1 MIIKSVKD
9 LISEAETQIQTL
21 TVKEVLTIKDN
32 TDVQLID
39 LRDIRELWKEG
50 TIPQSIHVPRGML
63 EFWVAPDSDYHKDIF
78 ASGKKF
84 IFFCALG
91 HRSALA
97 TLAIQNMGLSP
108 VAHIKGGY
116 TARKK
121 SRHLQKLK
129 DANI

>member
-1 MIIKSVKD
+1 MTIKSIKD
-9 LISEAETQIQTL
+9 LLSEAENQIETL
-21 TVKEVLTIKDN
+21 TVKEVLAIKGN
-32 TDVQLID
+32 TEVQLID

-116 TARKK
+116 TAWKK
-121 SRHLQKLK
+121 SGAPTENKERK
-129 DANI
+129 